1 MDKDFEKKYHHF
13 EEKQW
18 WFTTRRVAIH
28 NLLNPFIKPG
38 IRVLDIGCSGGVL
51 IHELQS
57 RYSAIEVHGID
68 VSEEAV
74 KKCKERG
81 LSHIYC
87 MDATTPQLENSYYDI
102 IIASDCLEH
111 IADDRMALTN
121 WFHLLKPGGIA
132 LVFVPAFSALW
143 SKHDELNHHY
153 RRYTR
158 TELLTNLQQA
168 GLHPAKNGY
177 WNVALFFPAIVIQFL
192 SKLIRYKKNVH
203 KNIHAPSPFVNR
215 LLITWLNIENS
226 LLGKVR
232 YPVGISTWC
241 LARKPLI

>member
-28 NLLNPFIKPG
+28 HLLKPIIKPEM
-38 IRVLDIGCSGGVL
+38 RVLDIGCSGGVL
-51 IHELQS
+51 IHELKS
-57 RYSAIEVHGID
+57 KYAAIEVHGID

-81 LSHIYC
+81 LTHIFC
-87 MDATTPQLENSYYDI
+87 MDAPMPQLETSSYDI

-111 IADDRMALTN
+111 IADDRTALTN
-121 WFHLLKPGGIA
+121 WNQLLKPGGMA
-132 LVFVPAFSALW
+132 LIFVPAFPALW
-143 SKHDELNHHY
+143 SVHDELNHHY

-158 TELLTNLQQA
+158 IELLTKLQQA
-168 GLHPAKNGY
+168 GLNPVKSGY
-177 WNVALFFPAIVIQFL
+177 WNIVLFFPAIAIQFL
-192 SKLIRYKKNVH
+192 SRLLRYKKNDH
-203 KNIHAPSPFVNR
+203 KNIHTPSTVVNY
-215 LLITWLNIENS
+215 LLTTWLNIENC

-232 YPVGISTWC
+232 YPAGISTWC
-241 LARKPLI
+241 LARKPLK